1 MHEYYRKMLYYSFH
15 ASVLCDTQKEC
26 LFSVLFESW
35 SQEFQERDKKK
46 MWKLRRFFLLIFFNL
61 KITKN

>member
-35 SQEFQERDKKK
+35 SQEFQERDKEKCGNYVD
-46 MWKLRRFFLLIFFNL
+46 FF
-61 KITKN
+61 